1 MSSPILSTA
10 EKAARAGGEAIR
22 KWFRKDVLIEVKPD
36 TSLVS
41 IVDREAERAV
51 LSVIEK
57 AFPLHSIVSEEAGT
71 FDRNSDYT
79 WYIDPLDG
87 TTNFLHHFPFFCS
100 SVACTT
106 GTEAIAGAIY
116 DPIHDELFSAEKG
129 KGAYLNGKKIVVSGN
144 IFEKS
149 LIVASRGSSVE
160 QKLKGLRIAEEI
172 EPHIHHGTKFTGS
185 AAMNLC
191 YTACGRFDGNIGASL
206 HPHDIAAGILIA
218 KEAGADVLNFTGD
231 PATFLDP
238 DIVVGNRDMTSNML
252 KYIKRA
258 VRSRRK

>member
-1 MSSPILSTA
+1 MPNGDAGKIFKKPEA
-10 EKAARAGGEAIR
+10 E
-22 KWFRKDVLIEVKPD
+22 FRKLHGEWVKYHKGRVVHPETGEEISRAELRESEISD
-36 TSLVS
+36 
-41 IVDREAERAV
+41 IV
-51 LSVIEK
+51 
-57 AFPLHSIVSEEAGT
+57 
-71 FDRNSDYT
+71 
-79 WYIDPLDG
+79 
-87 TTNFLHHFPFFCS
+87 
-100 SVACTT
+100 
-106 GTEAIAGAIY
+106 
-116 DPIHDELFSAEKG
+116 EKG
-129 KGAYLNGKKIVVSGN
+129 YKDLQAKIGKKGRV
-144 IFEKS
+144 
-149 LIVASRGSSVE
+149 
-160 QKLKGLRIAEEI
+160 LRREEI